1 MTAAAR
7 TARFALDIDG
17 VPRTARAEA
26 LRDALAE
33 RVVIADGAMG
43 TMLQRHDL
51 RIDTD
56 FAGLEGCNEI
66 LNVTRPDV
74 VGAIH
79 DAYFAVGVDAVETN
93 TFGANWSNLSDYGID
108 DRITELAAAGA
119 RIARERAEAAE
130 AADGRMR
137 WVLGSMG
144 PGTKLPSLGH
154 TTYAHLKETF
164 ALQAEGL
171 IDGGADAFL
180 VETSQDLLQ
189 TKAAINGCKQAI
201 VARGIRL
208 PIFVEVTVET
218 TGTMLMGSEIGA
230 ALTALEP
237 LGVDAIGLNCATGP
251 AEMSEHLRHLSK
263 HSSVT
268 IACMP
273 NAGLP
278 VLTADGAHYPLT
290 PAELATAHEQFV
302 REFGLGLVGGC
313 CGTTPEHLAAVVE
326 RVGGAA
332 LASAPVS
339 AEKPHA
345 SRDTTAE
352 VVSRDGGG
360 FSPAAR
366 AVAVD
371 REPGV
376 ASLYQHVPFR
386 QDASYL
392 AIGERTNANG
402 SKAFREAMLEGR
414 WDDCVEIARGQIRVG
429 AHLLDVC
436 VDYVGRDGVDDI
448 REVVSRFASASTLPL
463 VIDST
468 EPAVIQA
475 GLELIGGR
483 PVVNSVNY
491 EDGDGAASRFGR
503 IMPLVKEH
511 GTAVIALTIDEQGQ
525 ARTAEDKLRIASRLV
540 DELVGAWGMRVEDI
554 IVDCLT
560 FPIATGQEETR
571 RDAIETIEAIRGLVA
586 KYPGI
591 NTTLGVSNVSFGLNP
606 AARSVLNSVFLHEAT
621 QAGLTSG
628 IIDAAKIVPLAS
640 LPDEQRKVALDL
652 VWDRR
657 EWDVEGNL
665 TYDPLATMLD
675 LFAGVDT
682 AALRDQRAAELA
694 ALPVGERLERRI
706 IDGELKGLEADLD
719 LARAGSAEAP
729 ALTPLQIIND
739 HLLEGMK
746 IVGERFGSGQ
756 MQLPFVLQSAEVMK
770 TAVALLEPHMEKT
783 DEAGKGTIVLAT
795 VRGDVHDIGK
805 NLVDII
811 LTNNGYTV
819 INLGIKQPIADII
832 AAAEEYDADVIGMSG
847 LLVKSTVVMK
857 ENLQELSARGLGTR
871 WPVILGGAALTRA
884 YVEQDLAELFDGE
897 VRYAKDAFEGLAL
910 MEPLVRIARGEAPDA
925 VGLPPLKKRI
935 HAAGSRL
942 TLTEPEAMPARSDV
956 ASDNPVP
963 APPFWGTRIVR
974 GLALADYA
982 AFLDERATFMGQW
995 GLKPGRGED
1004 GLSYEQ
1010 LVDTEGRPR
1019 LRYWLDRILAERMLD
1034 ASVAYGYF
1042 PVVSEGDDLVV
1053 LHHGDDPTG
1062 LIGPAGLLAPDG
1074 GSGGALGSDR
1084 LRFHFPRQRRD
1095 RHLNLADFVR
1105 SRASGQVDVMPVQ
1118 LVTAGAAIDAVTA
1131 AMFAEDRYRDYYE
1144 LNGLVMQLTEAL
1156 AEFWHAR
1163 IRAELGFAAEDP
1175 RDTAGL
1181 FKLEYRGARFSLGS
1195 PACPDME
1202 DRRKVVELLRPE
1214 RMGVELSDE
1223 LQLHPEQST
1232 DAFVFHHP
1240 EAKYFSV

>member
-1 MTAAAR
+1 MTG
-7 TARFALDIDG
+7 TAPAPRFDLDIEG
-17 VPRTARAEA
+17 VARPARAQA
-26 LRDALAE
+26 LLDALAR

-51 RIDTD
+51 SIDVD
-56 FAGLEGCNEI
+56 FLGLEGCNEI
-66 LNVTRPDV
+66 LNETRPDV
-74 VGAIH
+74 VAAIH
-79 DAYFAVGVDAVETN
+79 DAYYAVGVDAVETN
-93 TFGANWSNLSDYGID
+93 TFGANWSNLSDYDID
-108 DRITELAAAGA
+108 DRIADLAERGA

-130 AADGRMR
+130 AADGRLR

-154 TTYAHLKETF
+154 TTYDHLKQTF

-189 TKAAINGCKQAI
+189 TKAAVNGCKQAI

-263 HSSVT
+263 HSSVA

-278 VLTADGAHYPLT
+278 VLGADGAHYPLS

-302 REFGLGLVGGC
+302 KEFGLGLIGGC

-326 RVGGAA
+326 RLEPYRA
-332 LASAPVS
+332 
-339 AEKPHA
+339 
-345 SRDTTAE
+345 
-352 VVSRDGGG
+352 
-360 FSPAAR
+360 PAAEP
-366 AVAVD
+366 VAVP
-371 REPGV
+371 EPVEERVVEIEAGV

-414 WDDCVEIARGQIRVG
+414 FDDCVEIARNQIRVG

-491 EDGDGAASRFGR
+491 EDGDGPTSRFGR

-511 GTAVIALTIDEQGQ
+511 GTAVVALTIDEQGQ
-525 ARTAEDKLRIASRLV
+525 ARTTDDKVRIASRLI
-540 DELVGAWGMRVEDI
+540 DELVGEWGMRVDDI
-554 IVDCLT
+554 IVDALT

-571 RDAIETIEAIRGLVA
+571 RDAIETIEAIRAISA

-606 AARSVLNSVFLHEAT
+606 AARSVLNSVFLHEAVE
-621 QAGLTSG
+621 AGLTSG

-640 LPDEQRKVALDL
+640 ISDEQRQVALDL

-657 EWDVEGNL
+657 EYDADGGV
-665 TYDPLATMLD
+665 TYDPLARMLD
-675 LFAGVDT
+675 IFAGVDT

-694 ALPVGERLERRI
+694 ALPVGERLQRRI
-706 IDGELKGLEADLD
+706 IDGEAKGLETDLD
-719 LARAGSAEAP
+719 LARADGMSA
-729 ALTPLQIIND
+729 LQIIND
-739 HLLEGMK
+739 QLLEGMK
-746 IVGERFGSGQ
+746 VVGERFGSGE

-770 TAVALLEPHMEKT
+770 TAVALLEPYMEKS
-783 DEAGKGTIVLAT
+783 DASGKGTIVLAT

-811 LTNNGYTV
+811 LTNNGYDV

-832 AAAEEYDADVIGMSG
+832 AAAEEHDADVIGMSG

-857 ENLQELSARGLGTR
+857 ENLQELTARGLGTK

-884 YVEQDLAELFDGE
+884 YVEEDLAGLFDGQ
-897 VRYAKDAFEGLAL
+897 VRYARDAFEGLAL
-910 MEPLVRIARGEAPDA
+910 MEPLVRIARGAEPDE
-925 VGLPPLKKRI
+925 VGLPPLKKRR
-935 HAAGSRL
+935 HAPGSRL

-956 ASDNPVP
+956 AADNAVP
-963 APPFWGTRIVR
+963 APPFWGTRIAL
-974 GLALADYA
+974 GIALADYA

-1010 LVDTEGRPR
+1010 LVETEGRPR
-1019 LRYWLDRILAERMLD
+1019 LRYWLDRILAEGMLD

-1042 PVVSEGDDLVV
+1042 PVVSEGDDLIV
-1053 LHHGDDPTG
+1053 LHHGDDASGALGVP
-1062 LIGPAGLLAPDG
+1062 GLLAPDG
-1074 GSGGALGSDR
+1074 GSGGAVGTER

-1095 RHLNLADFVR
+1095 RHLCLSDFVR
-1105 SRASGQVDVMPVQ
+1105 SRESGTVDVLPVQ

-1131 AMFAEDRYRDYYE
+1131 KLFAEDRYRDYYE

-1163 IRAELGFAAEDP
+1163 IRSELGFAAEDP
-1175 RDTAGL
+1175 NDTAGL
-1181 FKLEYRGARFSLGS
+1181 FKLEYRGARFSLGY

-1214 RMGVELSDE
+1214 RMGVELSEE